1 MCLDKIF
8 MRLDF
13 VAFYDYFF
21 DFSIFCIHGRSLL
34 SNYQFSILP
43 NILIAFCGTHGF
55 IFLVIFDCIL
65 TLEVLIFARTNF
77 RAPGVREGVSIN
89 FRAY

>member
-1 MCLDKIF
+1 MVLLHFFLVWHVFRQNIYKAGFCGIL
-8 MRLDF
+8 RLF
-13 VAFYDYFF
+13 FRFF
-21 DFSIFCIHGRSLL
+21 DFLYSHGRSLL

-65 TLEVLIFARTNF
+65 I
-77 RAPGVREGVSIN
+77 
-89 FRAY
+89 